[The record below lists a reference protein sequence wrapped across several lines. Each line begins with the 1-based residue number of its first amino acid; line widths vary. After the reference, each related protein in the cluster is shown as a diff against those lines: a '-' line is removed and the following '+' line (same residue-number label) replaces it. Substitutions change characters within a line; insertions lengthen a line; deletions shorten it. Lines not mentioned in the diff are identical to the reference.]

1 MFVRKLFILP
11 HFTLLSHNLIAILIA
26 TSIPVDPSSTVQQ
39 YKNKNEN
46 KNENENE
53 NKNEDENKNE
63 NKNTNE
69 GIFSIEN
76 IPEKQ

>member
-39 YKNKNEN
+39 YKNKNKN
-46 KNENENE
+46 KN
-53 NKNEDENKNE
+53 KSEDENK
-63 NKNTNE
+63 K
-69 GIFSIEN
+69 
-76 IPEKQ
+76 

>member
-46 KNENENE
+46 KYENE
-53 NKNEDENKNE
+53 NKNEYENK
-63 NKNTNE
+63 K
-69 GIFSIEN
+69 
-76 IPEKQ
+76 